1 MSMDRLSYAT
11 SSAGLTLPD
20 GKIALFGALI
30 ADGLGDLAPQQ
41 VEVIQRFHPEFTAW
55 EKRVATGTE
64 PKGPYAASIV
74 TLPRVRALAQAQI
87 AQAAQ
92 ATPGGLVVI
101 SGAKTDGIDPIA
113 KALKKKVTL
122 LGNVAKAHG
131 RCLWFQASDAL
142 DDWLAPEMSRNAE
155 GDFTAPGVFS
165 AAGSDPASRAL
176 ADALPKTLKGNFA
189 DLGAGWGWIS
199 REILK
204 RDGVKT
210 LHLVEADLTALTCAK
225 ANVTDSRAD
234 FHWHDA
240 TTWKA
245 ASALDGVI
253 MNPPFHTG
261 RKGDPNLGQAF
272 IASAARLLPAHGQL
286 WMVANRHLPYEATLE
301 TRFRDISEI
310 AGNSKFKILHASRPS
325 RTRR

>member
-1 MSMDRLSYAT
+1 MDRLSYAT
-11 SSAGLTLPD
+11 SSAGLILPD

-30 ADGLGDLAPQQ
+30 ADGLGDLDPQQ
-41 VEVIQRFHPEFTAW
+41 VEVIQSFHPEYTAW
-55 EKRVATGTE
+55 KKQVSTNTAQS
-64 PKGPYAASIV
+64 GPYAASIV
-74 TLPRVRALAQAQI
+74 TLPRIRALAQAQI
-87 AQAAQ
+87 ARAAK

-101 SGAKTDGIDPIA
+101 TGAKTDGIDPIA

-122 LGNVAKAHG
+122 LGNVSKAHG
-131 RCLWFQASDAL
+131 RCLWFDASNAL
-142 DDWLAPEMSRNAE
+142 DDWLLPEMSANAE

-176 ADALPKTLKGNFA
+176 AAELPSSLKGHFA
-189 DLGAGWGWIS
+189 DLGAGWGWLS

-204 RDGVKT
+204 REGVKT

-225 ANVTDSRAD
+225 ANVHDPRAV

-240 TTWKA
+240 TSWNA
-245 ASALDGVI
+245 PGALDGII

-261 RKGDPNLGQAF
+261 RKGDPSLGQAF
-272 IASAARLLPAHGQL
+272 INSAARLLAAHGQL

-301 TRFRDISEI
+301 TLFRNVTEI
-310 AGNSKFKILHASRPS
+310 AGDSKFKILHASRPS
-325 RTRR
+325 RSRR